1 MEKTQVFLREEQREA
16 LREIAARTGQRQSA
30 LIRHGVD
37 LVIAEIQ
44 FKTAE
49 WRVALDGV
57 KGIWADREDLLFETL
72 FSTLGLIPVSVAISR
87 QASDYLRRYTKSHNP
102 DPFDAIIAAFA
113 AVQGLD
119 LVTLNLKHFPM
130 MAELERPY

>member
-1 MEKTQVFLREEQREA
+1 MEKTQVFLREEQRDA

-44 FKTAE
+44 SKTAE

-57 KGIWADREDLLFETL
+57 KGIWADREDLDRYSEQFRER
-72 FSTLGLIPVSVAISR
+72 FSSR
-87 QASDYLRRYTKSHNP
+87 FRKN
-102 DPFDAIIAAFA
+102 
-113 AVQGLD
+113 
-119 LVTLNLKHFPM
+119 N
-130 MAELERPY
+130 